1 MRCRQAFGE
10 LGLRCEAGKYDR
22 TREKPRSGL
31 QGFRRVLVDGLLQD
45 HALRRCCR
53 CAAQCLAHASDVSPA
68 AAQLVSDLAVA
79 LAILAQLAD
88 DFPILVLVA
97 ANPGAASNAALRPG
111 TLQAS
116 NNALTQQTYLRSC
129 PIVLEAGQPTRRDK
143 CSTRPTR

>member
-1 MRCRQAFGE
+1 M
-10 LGLRCEAGKYDR
+10 
-22 TREKPRSGL
+22 
-31 QGFRRVLVDGLLQD
+31 LVDGLLQD

-116 NNALTQQTYLRSC
+116 NNALKALHSKLIFEAVQLSWKLGNLRVE
-129 PIVLEAGQPTRRDK
+129 INAQPGRQDRCDN
-143 CSTRPTR
+143 